1 MLRCKDLKSL
11 PSLGRLRYLTG
22 TRGLENPI
30 RWIYTPEDDD
40 FTDGVHG
47 GELLIVSGAASHR
60 PAFNLSRVLREA
72 VRLNLAGAILLFG
85 EHYIEE
91 IPRSIIDAAARKDF
105 PLMTIPW
112 DTPLVDIEESIARAI
127 VLSDHAPQQENLL
140 ELALAGRVSAQ
151 EFAARAASAGYP
163 VRAPQ
168 VLCAFSFLPENAGG
182 RAVEQL
188 TQETAQALAAAL
200 SARALPFLSCSS
212 LNQIYLLFAAA
223 DGMEKKAAGARQA
236 ASTAEVSAAGMTENA
251 GAARQSAGASA
262 AGMARQAAGDAA
274 EKAGAAQHAAAP
286 AQRAVSAS
294 PSGARRQ
301 AAEASAPGD
310 APSARAEVSASAEVK
325 AAAEAVLAELYSLA
339 HARIARE
346 ECCAGATLA
355 PALGDIIILY
365 HEARTALDIARGQ
378 HLYTAPYVY
387 EHGGLA
393 ELIVGSSMTEHF
405 RSFASTL
412 LAPLLA
418 QDARSHGRLMETLAA
433 FVAANGNALHAAE
446 RLYIH
451 RNTLKY
457 RLRQIEKAL
466 GGSLDDPDLRLKLQ
480 LALYIRRLLG

>member
-11 PSLGRLRYLTG
+11 PSLGKLRYLTG

-40 FTDGVHG
+40 FTDWVHG

-91 IPRSIIDAAARKDF
+91 IPQAIIEAAARKDF

-127 VLSDHAPQQENLL
+127 VLSDRAPQQESLL
-140 ELALAGRVSAQ
+140 ALALAGRVSAQ

-163 VRAPQ
+163 VHAPQ
-168 VLCAFSFLPENAGG
+168 ALCAFSFLPENAGG
-182 RAVEQL
+182 RAVEAL

-200 SARALPFLSCSS
+200 SARSQPFLSCSS
-212 LNQIYLLFAAA
+212 LNQIYLLFAVT
-223 DGMEKKAAGARQA
+223 ETAG
-236 ASTAEVSAAGMTENA
+236 
-251 GAARQSAGASA
+251 
-262 AGMARQAAGDAA
+262 
-274 EKAGAAQHAAAP
+274 
-286 AQRAVSAS
+286 
-294 PSGARRQ
+294 
-301 AAEASAPGD
+301 
-310 APSARAEVSASAEVK
+310 
-325 AAAEAVLAELYSLA
+325 AAEAVLAQLYSLA
-339 HARIARE
+339 HARIKRE

-378 HLYTAPYVY
+378 HLHTAPYVY

-405 RSFASTL
+405 RSFANGL
-412 LAPLLA
+412 LAPLAA

-433 FVAANGNALHAAE
+433 FVAANGNVLHAAE
-446 RLYIH
+446 QLYIH

>member
-11 PSLGRLRYLTG
+11 PSLGKLRYLTG

-40 FTDGVHG
+40 FTDWVHG

-91 IPRSIIDAAARKDF
+91 IPQAIIEAAARKDF

-127 VLSDHAPQQENLL
+127 VLSDRAPQQESLL
-140 ELALAGRVSAQ
+140 ALALAGRVSAQ

-163 VRAPQ
+163 VHAPQ

-182 RAVEQL
+182 RAVEAL

-200 SARALPFLSCSS
+200 SARSQPFLSCSS
-212 LNQIYLLFAAA
+212 LNQIYLLFAVT
-223 DGMEKKAAGARQA
+223 ETAG
-236 ASTAEVSAAGMTENA
+236 
-251 GAARQSAGASA
+251 
-262 AGMARQAAGDAA
+262 
-274 EKAGAAQHAAAP
+274 
-286 AQRAVSAS
+286 
-294 PSGARRQ
+294 
-301 AAEASAPGD
+301 
-310 APSARAEVSASAEVK
+310 
-325 AAAEAVLAELYSLA
+325 AAEAVLAQLYSLA
-339 HARIARE
+339 HARIKRE

-378 HLYTAPYVY
+378 HLHTAPYVY

-405 RSFASTL
+405 RSFANGL
-412 LAPLLA
+412 LAPLVA

-433 FVAANGNALHAAE
+433 FVAANGNVLHAARE
-446 RLYIH
+446 LYIH

-480 LALYIRRLLG
+480 LALYVRRLLG

>member
-11 PSLGRLRYLTG
+11 PSLGKLRYLTG

-40 FTDGVHG
+40 FTDWVHG

-91 IPRSIIDAAARKDF
+91 IPQAIIEAAARKDF

-127 VLSDHAPQQENLL
+127 VLSDRAPQQESLL
-140 ELALAGRVSAQ
+140 ALALAGRVSAQ

-163 VRAPQ
+163 VHAPQ
-168 VLCAFSFLPENAGG
+168 ALCAFSFLPENAGG
-182 RAVEQL
+182 RAVEAL

-200 SARALPFLSCSS
+200 SARSQPFLSCSS
-212 LNQIYLLFAAA
+212 LNQIYLLFAVT
-223 DGMEKKAAGARQA
+223 ETAG
-236 ASTAEVSAAGMTENA
+236 
-251 GAARQSAGASA
+251 
-262 AGMARQAAGDAA
+262 
-274 EKAGAAQHAAAP
+274 
-286 AQRAVSAS
+286 
-294 PSGARRQ
+294 
-301 AAEASAPGD
+301 
-310 APSARAEVSASAEVK
+310 
-325 AAAEAVLAELYSLA
+325 AAEAVLAQLYSLA
-339 HARIARE
+339 HARIKRE

-378 HLYTAPYVY
+378 HLHTAPYVY

-393 ELIVGSSMTEHF
+393 ELIVGSSMTEQF
-405 RSFASTL
+405 RSFANGL
-412 LAPLLA
+412 LAPLVA

-433 FVAANGNALHAAE
+433 FVAANGNVLHAARE
-446 RLYIH
+446 LYIH

-480 LALYIRRLLG
+480 LALYVRRLLG

>member
-11 PSLGRLRYLTG
+11 PSLGKLRYLTG

-40 FTDGVHG
+40 FTDWVHG

-91 IPRSIIDAAARKDF
+91 IPQVIIEAAARKDF

-127 VLSDHAPQQENLL
+127 VLSDRAPQQESLL
-140 ELALAGRVSAQ
+140 ALALAGRVSAQ
-151 EFAARAASAGYP
+151 EFAARTASAGYP
-163 VRAPQ
+163 VHAPQ
-168 VLCAFSFLPENAGG
+168 ALCAFSFLPENAGG
-182 RAVEQL
+182 RAVEAL

-200 SARALPFLSCSS
+200 SARSQPFLSCSS
-212 LNQIYLLFAAA
+212 LNQIYLLFAVT
-223 DGMEKKAAGARQA
+223 ETAG
-236 ASTAEVSAAGMTENA
+236 
-251 GAARQSAGASA
+251 
-262 AGMARQAAGDAA
+262 
-274 EKAGAAQHAAAP
+274 
-286 AQRAVSAS
+286 
-294 PSGARRQ
+294 
-301 AAEASAPGD
+301 
-310 APSARAEVSASAEVK
+310 
-325 AAAEAVLAELYSLA
+325 AAEAVLAQLYSLA
-339 HARIARE
+339 HARIKRE

-378 HLYTAPYVY
+378 HLHTAPYVY

-405 RSFASTL
+405 RSFANGL
-412 LAPLLA
+412 LAPLAA

-433 FVAANGNALHAAE
+433 FVAANGNVLHAARE
-446 RLYIH
+446 LYIH

-466 GGSLDDPDLRLKLQ
+466 GGSLDDPYLRLKLQ
-480 LALYIRRLLG
+480 LALYVRRLLG

>member
-40 FTDGVHG
+40 FTDWVHG

-91 IPRSIIDAAARKDF
+91 IPQAIIEAAARKDF

-127 VLSDHAPQQENLL
+127 VLSDRAPQQESLL
-140 ELALAGRVSAQ
+140 ALALAGRVSAQ

-163 VRAPQ
+163 VHAPQ
-168 VLCAFSFLPENAGG
+168 ALCAFSFLPENAGG
-182 RAVEQL
+182 RAVEAL

-200 SARALPFLSCSS
+200 SARSQPFLSCSS
-212 LNQIYLLFAAA
+212 LNQIYLLFAVT
-223 DGMEKKAAGARQA
+223 ETAG
-236 ASTAEVSAAGMTENA
+236 
-251 GAARQSAGASA
+251 
-262 AGMARQAAGDAA
+262 
-274 EKAGAAQHAAAP
+274 
-286 AQRAVSAS
+286 
-294 PSGARRQ
+294 
-301 AAEASAPGD
+301 
-310 APSARAEVSASAEVK
+310 
-325 AAAEAVLAELYSLA
+325 AAEAVLAQLYSLA
-339 HARIARE
+339 HARIKRE

-378 HLYTAPYVY
+378 HLHTAPYVY

-405 RSFASTL
+405 RSFANGL
-412 LAPLLA
+412 LAPLAA

-433 FVAANGNALHAAE
+433 FVAANGNVLHAACE
-446 RLYIH
+446 LYIH

-480 LALYIRRLLG
+480 LALYVRRLLG

>member
-40 FTDGVHG
+40 FTDWVHG

-127 VLSDHAPQQENLL
+127 VLSDRAPQQESLL
-140 ELALAGRVSAQ
+140 ALALAGRVSAQ

-182 RAVEQL
+182 RAVEAL
-188 TQETAQALAAAL
+188 TRETAQALTAAL

-223 DGMEKKAAGARQA
+223 DGMGKKAAGARQA
-236 ASTAEVSAAGMTENA
+236 ASTAEVSAAGMAGNA
-251 GAARQSAGASA
+251 GAVRQAAGASA
-262 AGMARQAAGDAA
+262 AGMA
-274 EKAGAAQHAAAP
+274 
-286 AQRAVSAS
+286 
-294 PSGARRQ
+294 RQ

-339 HARIARE
+339 HARIKRE

-378 HLYTAPYVY
+378 HLHTAPYVY

-405 RSFASTL
+405 RSFANGL
-412 LAPLLA
+412 LAPLAA

-480 LALYIRRLLG
+480 LALYVRRLLG

>member
-11 PSLGRLRYLTG
+11 PSLSKLRYLTG

-40 FTDGVHG
+40 FTDWVHG

-286 AQRAVSAS
+286 A
-294 PSGARRQ
+294 GAQRQ

-433 FVAANGNALHAAE
+433 FVAANGNVLHAAE
-446 RLYIH
+446 QLYIH

>member
-11 PSLGRLRYLTG
+11 PSLGKLRYLTG

-40 FTDGVHG
+40 FTDWVHG

-91 IPRSIIDAAARKDF
+91 IPQAIIEAAARKDF

-127 VLSDHAPQQENLL
+127 VLSDRAPQQESLL
-140 ELALAGRVSAQ
+140 ALALAGRVSAQ

-163 VRAPQ
+163 VHAPQ

-182 RAVEQL
+182 RAVEAL

-200 SARALPFLSCSS
+200 SARSQPFLSCSS
-212 LNQIYLLFAAA
+212 LNQIYLLFAVT
-223 DGMEKKAAGARQA
+223 ETAG
-236 ASTAEVSAAGMTENA
+236 
-251 GAARQSAGASA
+251 
-262 AGMARQAAGDAA
+262 
-274 EKAGAAQHAAAP
+274 
-286 AQRAVSAS
+286 
-294 PSGARRQ
+294 
-301 AAEASAPGD
+301 
-310 APSARAEVSASAEVK
+310 
-325 AAAEAVLAELYSLA
+325 AAEAVLAQIYSLA
-339 HARIARE
+339 HARIKRE

-378 HLYTAPYVY
+378 HLHTAPYVY

-405 RSFASTL
+405 RSFANGL
-412 LAPLLA
+412 LAPLVA

-433 FVAANGNALHAAE
+433 FVAANGNVLHAARE
-446 RLYIH
+446 LYIH

-480 LALYIRRLLG
+480 LALYVRRLLG

>member
-11 PSLGRLRYLTG
+11 PSLSKLRYLTG

-40 FTDGVHG
+40 FTDWVHG

-127 VLSDHAPQQENLL
+127 VLSDHAPQKENLL

-182 RAVEQL
+182 RAVEAL
-188 TQETAQALAAAL
+188 TRETAQALTAAL
-200 SARALPFLSCSS
+200 SARALPCLSCSS

-223 DGMEKKAAGARQA
+223 ETATGAAGMAKKA
-236 ASTAEVSAAGMTENA
+236 AAGMTENA
-251 GAARQSAGASA
+251 GATQQAAGASA
-262 AGMARQAAGDAA
+262 ASMARQSAEDAA
-274 EKAGAAQHAAAP
+274 EKAGTAQHAVAP

-294 PSGARRQ
+294 PAGARQQ
-301 AAEASAPGD
+301 AAETPRPGRAMPAD
-310 APSARAEVSASAEVK
+310 AV
-325 AAAEAVLAELYSLA
+325 AEAVLAELYSLA

-405 RSFASTL
+405 RSFANGL
-412 LAPLLA
+412 LAPLAA

>member
-11 PSLGRLRYLTG
+11 PSLSKLRYLTG

-40 FTDGVHG
+40 FTDWVHG

-91 IPRSIIDAAARKDF
+91 IPQAIIEAAARKEF

-127 VLSDHAPQQENLL
+127 VLSDHAPQRENLL

-188 TQETAQALAAAL
+188 TRETAQALTAAL
-200 SARALPFLSCSS
+200 SARALPCLSCSS

-223 DGMEKKAAGARQA
+223 ETATGAAGMAKK
-236 ASTAEVSAAGMTENA
+236 EAAGMTENA
-251 GAARQSAGASA
+251 GATQQAAGASA
-262 AGMARQAAGDAA
+262 ASMAQ
-274 EKAGAAQHAAAP
+274 Q
-286 AQRAVSAS
+286 SA
-294 PSGARRQ
+294 
-301 AAEASAPGD
+301 D
-310 APSARAEVSASAEVK
+310 
-325 AAAEAVLAELYSLA
+325 AAAEAVLAQLYSLA

-378 HLYTAPYVY
+378 HLHTAPYVY

>member
-40 FTDGVHG
+40 FTDWVHG

-91 IPRSIIDAAARKDF
+91 IPQAIIEAAARKDF

-127 VLSDHAPQQENLL
+127 VLSDRAPQQESLL
-140 ELALAGRVSAQ
+140 ALALAGRVSAQ

-163 VRAPQ
+163 VHAPQ
-168 VLCAFSFLPENAGG
+168 ALCAFSFLPENAGG
-182 RAVEQL
+182 RAVEAL
-188 TQETAQALAAAL
+188 TQETAQALTAAL
-200 SARALPFLSCSS
+200 SARSQPFLSCSS
-212 LNQIYLLFAAA
+212 LNQIYLLFAVT
-223 DGMEKKAAGARQA
+223 ETAG
-236 ASTAEVSAAGMTENA
+236 
-251 GAARQSAGASA
+251 
-262 AGMARQAAGDAA
+262 
-274 EKAGAAQHAAAP
+274 
-286 AQRAVSAS
+286 
-294 PSGARRQ
+294 
-301 AAEASAPGD
+301 
-310 APSARAEVSASAEVK
+310 
-325 AAAEAVLAELYSLA
+325 AAEAVLAQLYPLA
-339 HARIARE
+339 HARIKRE

-378 HLYTAPYVY
+378 HLHTAPYVY

-405 RSFASTL
+405 RSFANGL
-412 LAPLLA
+412 LAPLAA

-433 FVAANGNALHAAE
+433 FVAANGNVLHAARE
-446 RLYIH
+446 LYIH

-480 LALYIRRLLG
+480 LALYVRRLLG

>member
-40 FTDGVHG
+40 FTDWVHG

-127 VLSDHAPQQENLL
+127 VLSDRAPQQESLL
-140 ELALAGRVSAQ
+140 ALALAGRVSAQ

-182 RAVEQL
+182 RAVEEL
-188 TQETAQALAAAL
+188 TRETAQALTAAL

-223 DGMEKKAAGARQA
+223 DGMGKEAAGARQA
-236 ASTAEVSAAGMTENA
+236 ASTAEVSAAGMAGNA
-251 GAARQSAGASA
+251 GAARQAAGASA

-286 AQRAVSAS
+286 A
-294 PSGARRQ
+294 GAQRQ

-339 HARIARE
+339 HARIKRE

-378 HLYTAPYVY
+378 HLHTAPYVY

-405 RSFASTL
+405 RSFANGL
-412 LAPLLA
+412 LAPLAA

-433 FVAANGNALHAAE
+433 FVAANGNVLHAAE
-446 RLYIH
+446 QLYIH

-480 LALYIRRLLG
+480 LALYVRRLLG

>member
-40 FTDGVHG
+40 FTDWVHG

-91 IPRSIIDAAARKDF
+91 IPQAIIEAAARKDF

-127 VLSDHAPQQENLL
+127 VLSDRAPQQESLL
-140 ELALAGRVSAQ
+140 ALALAGRVSAQ
-151 EFAARAASAGYP
+151 EFAGRAASAGYP
-163 VRAPQ
+163 VHAPQ
-168 VLCAFSFLPENAGG
+168 ALCAFSFLPENAGG
-182 RAVEQL
+182 RAVEAL

-200 SARALPFLSCSS
+200 SARSQPFLSCSS
-212 LNQIYLLFAAA
+212 LNQIYLLFAVT
-223 DGMEKKAAGARQA
+223 ETAG
-236 ASTAEVSAAGMTENA
+236 
-251 GAARQSAGASA
+251 
-262 AGMARQAAGDAA
+262 
-274 EKAGAAQHAAAP
+274 
-286 AQRAVSAS
+286 
-294 PSGARRQ
+294 
-301 AAEASAPGD
+301 
-310 APSARAEVSASAEVK
+310 
-325 AAAEAVLAELYSLA
+325 AAEAVLAQLYSLA
-339 HARIARE
+339 HARIKRE

-378 HLYTAPYVY
+378 HLHTAPYVY

-405 RSFASTL
+405 RSFANGL
-412 LAPLLA
+412 LAPLAA

-433 FVAANGNALHAAE
+433 FVAANGNVLHAARE
-446 RLYIH
+446 LYIH

-480 LALYIRRLLG
+480 LALYVRRLLG

>member
-11 PSLGRLRYLTG
+11 PSLSKLRYLTG

-40 FTDGVHG
+40 FTDWVHG

-91 IPRSIIDAAARKDF
+91 IPRSIIDAAARKEF

-188 TQETAQALAAAL
+188 TQETAQALTAAL
-200 SARALPFLSCSS
+200 SACALPCLSCSS

-223 DGMEKKAAGARQA
+223 ETATGAAGMAKK
-236 ASTAEVSAAGMTENA
+236 EAAGMTENA
-251 GAARQSAGASA
+251 GATQQAVGASAASMARQSAE
-262 AGMARQAAGDAA
+262 DAA
-274 EKAGAAQHAAAP
+274 EKAGTAQHAAAP

-294 PSGARRQ
+294 PAGARQQ
-301 AAEASAPGD
+301 AAETPRPGGAMPAD
-310 APSARAEVSASAEVK
+310 AVE
-325 AAAEAVLAELYSLA
+325 EAVLAELYSLA
-339 HARIARE
+339 HARIKRE

-378 HLYTAPYVY
+378 HLHTAPYVY

>member
-1 MLRCKDLKSL
+1 MFRCKDLKSL

-40 FTDGVHG
+40 FTDWVHG

-127 VLSDHAPQQENLL
+127 VLSDRAPQQESLL
-140 ELALAGRVSAQ
+140 ALALAGRVSAQ

-168 VLCAFSFLPENAGG
+168 ALCAFSFLPENAGG
-182 RAVEQL
+182 RAVEEL
-188 TQETAQALAAAL
+188 TRETAQALTASL

-212 LNQIYLLFAAA
+212 LNQIYLLFAVA
-223 DGMEKKAAGARQA
+223 DGMGKKAAGARQA
-236 ASTAEVSAAGMTENA
+236 ASTAEVSAAGMAGNA
-251 GAARQSAGASA
+251 GAARQAAGVSA

-286 AQRAVSAS
+286 A
-294 PSGARRQ
+294 GAQRQ

-339 HARIARE
+339 HARIKRE

-378 HLYTAPYVY
+378 HLHTAPYVY

-405 RSFASTL
+405 RSFANGL
-412 LAPLLA
+412 LAPLAA

-433 FVAANGNALHAAE
+433 FVAANGNVLHAAE
-446 RLYIH
+446 QLYIH

>member
-40 FTDGVHG
+40 FTDWVHG

-127 VLSDHAPQQENLL
+127 VLSDRAPQQESLL
-140 ELALAGRVSAQ
+140 ALALAGRVSAQ

-182 RAVEQL
+182 RAVEAL

-200 SARALPFLSCSS
+200 SAGALPFLSCSS

-223 DGMEKKAAGARQA
+223 DGMGKEAAGARQA
-236 ASTAEVSAAGMTENA
+236 ASTAEVSAAGMAGNA
-251 GAARQSAGASA
+251 GAARQAAGASA

-286 AQRAVSAS
+286 A
-294 PSGARRQ
+294 GAQRQ

-310 APSARAEVSASAEVK
+310 APSAGAETSASAE
-325 AAAEAVLAELYSLA
+325 AAAEAVLAQIYSLA
-339 HARIARE
+339 HARIKRE

-378 HLYTAPYVY
+378 HLHTAPYVY

-405 RSFASTL
+405 RSFANGL
-412 LAPLLA
+412 LAPLAA

-433 FVAANGNALHAAE
+433 FVAANGNVLHAAE
-446 RLYIH
+446 QLYIH

>member
-11 PSLGRLRYLTG
+11 PSLGKLRYLTG

-40 FTDGVHG
+40 FTDWVHG

-91 IPRSIIDAAARKDF
+91 IPQAIIEAAARKDF

-112 DTPLVDIEESIARAI
+112 ATPLVDIEESIARAI
-127 VLSDHAPQQENLL
+127 VLSDRAPQQESLL
-140 ELALAGRVSAQ
+140 ALALAGRVSAQ

-163 VRAPQ
+163 VHAPQ
-168 VLCAFSFLPENAGG
+168 ALCAFSFLPENAGG
-182 RAVEQL
+182 RAVEAL

-200 SARALPFLSCSS
+200 SARSQPFLSCSS
-212 LNQIYLLFAAA
+212 LNQIYLLFAVT
-223 DGMEKKAAGARQA
+223 ETAG
-236 ASTAEVSAAGMTENA
+236 
-251 GAARQSAGASA
+251 
-262 AGMARQAAGDAA
+262 
-274 EKAGAAQHAAAP
+274 
-286 AQRAVSAS
+286 
-294 PSGARRQ
+294 
-301 AAEASAPGD
+301 
-310 APSARAEVSASAEVK
+310 
-325 AAAEAVLAELYSLA
+325 AAEAVLAQLYSLA
-339 HARIARE
+339 HARIKRE

-378 HLYTAPYVY
+378 HLHTAPYVY

-405 RSFASTL
+405 RSFANGL
-412 LAPLLA
+412 LAPLAA

-433 FVAANGNALHAAE
+433 FVAANGNVLHAARE
-446 RLYIH
+446 LYIH

-480 LALYIRRLLG
+480 LALYVRRLLG

>member
-11 PSLGRLRYLTG
+11 PSLSKLRYLTG

-40 FTDGVHG
+40 FTDWVHG

-182 RAVEQL
+182 RAVEEL
-188 TQETAQALAAAL
+188 TRETAQALTAAL
-200 SARALPFLSCSS
+200 SARSQPFLSCSS
-212 LNQIYLLFAAA
+212 LNQIYLLFAVT
-223 DGMEKKAAGARQA
+223 ETAG
-236 ASTAEVSAAGMTENA
+236 
-251 GAARQSAGASA
+251 
-262 AGMARQAAGDAA
+262 
-274 EKAGAAQHAAAP
+274 
-286 AQRAVSAS
+286 
-294 PSGARRQ
+294 
-301 AAEASAPGD
+301 
-310 APSARAEVSASAEVK
+310 
-325 AAAEAVLAELYSLA
+325 AAEAVLAQLYSLA
-339 HARIARE
+339 HARIKRE

-378 HLYTAPYVY
+378 HLHTAPYVY

-405 RSFASTL
+405 RSFANGL
-412 LAPLLA
+412 LAPLAA

-433 FVAANGNALHAAE
+433 FVAANGNVLHAARE
-446 RLYIH
+446 LYIH

-480 LALYIRRLLG
+480 LALYVRRLLG

>member
-40 FTDGVHG
+40 FTDWVHG

-127 VLSDHAPQQENLL
+127 VLSDRAPQQESLL
-140 ELALAGRVSAQ
+140 ALALAGRVSAQ
-151 EFAARAASAGYP
+151 EFAAQAASAGYP

-182 RAVEQL
+182 RAVEAL

-223 DGMEKKAAGARQA
+223 DGMGKEAAGARQA
-236 ASTAEVSAAGMTENA
+236 ASTAEVSAAGMAGNA
-251 GAARQSAGASA
+251 GAARQAAGASA

-286 AQRAVSAS
+286 A
-294 PSGARRQ
+294 GAQRQ

-339 HARIARE
+339 HARIKRE

-378 HLYTAPYVY
+378 HLHTAPYVY

-405 RSFASTL
+405 RSFANGL
-412 LAPLLA
+412 LAPLAA
-418 QDARSHGRLMETLAA
+418 QDARSHGRLIETLAA
-433 FVAANGNALHAAE
+433 FVAANGNVLHAARE
-446 RLYIH
+446 LYIH

>member
-40 FTDGVHG
+40 FTDWVHG

-127 VLSDHAPQQENLL
+127 VLSDRAPQQESLL
-140 ELALAGRVSAQ
+140 ALALAGRVSAQ

-182 RAVEQL
+182 RAVEEL
-188 TQETAQALAAAL
+188 TRETAQALTAAL

-223 DGMEKKAAGARQA
+223 DGMGKKAAGARQA
-236 ASTAEVSAAGMTENA
+236 ASTAEVSAAGMAGNA
-251 GAARQSAGASA
+251 GAARQAAGASA

-286 AQRAVSAS
+286 A
-294 PSGARRQ
+294 GAQRQ

-339 HARIARE
+339 HARIKRE

-365 HEARTALDIARGQ
+365 HEARTAFDIARGQ
-378 HLYTAPYVY
+378 HLHTAPYVY

-405 RSFASTL
+405 RSFANGL
-412 LAPLLA
+412 LAPLAA

-433 FVAANGNALHAAE
+433 FVAANGNVLHAAE
-446 RLYIH
+446 QLYIH

>member
-40 FTDGVHG
+40 FTDWVHG

-127 VLSDHAPQQENLL
+127 VLSDRAPQQESLL
-140 ELALAGRVSAQ
+140 ALALAGRVSAQ

-163 VRAPQ
+163 VHAPQ

-182 RAVEQL
+182 RAVEEL
-188 TQETAQALAAAL
+188 TRETAQALTAAL

-223 DGMEKKAAGARQA
+223 DGMGKKAAGARQA
-236 ASTAEVSAAGMTENA
+236 ASTAEVSAAGMAGNA
-251 GAARQSAGASA
+251 GAARQAAGASA

-286 AQRAVSAS
+286 A
-294 PSGARRQ
+294 GAQRQ

-339 HARIARE
+339 HARIKRE

-378 HLYTAPYVY
+378 HLHTAPYVY

-405 RSFASTL
+405 RSFANGL
-412 LAPLLA
+412 LAPLAA

-433 FVAANGNALHAAE
+433 FVAANGNVLHAAE
-446 RLYIH
+446 QLYIH

>member
-40 FTDGVHG
+40 FTDWVHG

-91 IPRSIIDAAARKDF
+91 IPQAIIDAAARKDF

-127 VLSDHAPQQENLL
+127 VLSDRAPQQESLL
-140 ELALAGRVSAQ
+140 ALALAGRVSAQ

-163 VRAPQ
+163 VHAPQ
-168 VLCAFSFLPENAGG
+168 ALCAFSFLPENAGG
-182 RAVEQL
+182 RAVEAL

-200 SARALPFLSCSS
+200 SARSQPFLSCSS
-212 LNQIYLLFAAA
+212 LNQIYLLFAVT
-223 DGMEKKAAGARQA
+223 ETAG
-236 ASTAEVSAAGMTENA
+236 
-251 GAARQSAGASA
+251 
-262 AGMARQAAGDAA
+262 
-274 EKAGAAQHAAAP
+274 
-286 AQRAVSAS
+286 
-294 PSGARRQ
+294 
-301 AAEASAPGD
+301 
-310 APSARAEVSASAEVK
+310 
-325 AAAEAVLAELYSLA
+325 AAEAVLAQLYSLA
-339 HARIARE
+339 HARIKRE

-378 HLYTAPYVY
+378 HLHTAPYVY

-405 RSFASTL
+405 RSFANGL
-412 LAPLLA
+412 LAPLAA

-433 FVAANGNALHAAE
+433 FVAANGNVLHAARE
-446 RLYIH
+446 LYIH

-480 LALYIRRLLG
+480 LALYVRRLLG

>member
-11 PSLGRLRYLTG
+11 PSLGKLRYLTG

-40 FTDGVHG
+40 FTDWVHG

-91 IPRSIIDAAARKDF
+91 IPQAIIEAAARKDF

-127 VLSDHAPQQENLL
+127 VLSDRAPQQESLL
-140 ELALAGRVSAQ
+140 ALALAGRVSAQ

-163 VRAPQ
+163 VHAPQ

-182 RAVEQL
+182 RAVEAL
-188 TQETAQALAAAL
+188 TQETAQALTAAL
-200 SARALPFLSCSS
+200 SARSQPFLSCSS
-212 LNQIYLLFAAA
+212 LNQIYLLFAVT
-223 DGMEKKAAGARQA
+223 ETAG
-236 ASTAEVSAAGMTENA
+236 
-251 GAARQSAGASA
+251 
-262 AGMARQAAGDAA
+262 
-274 EKAGAAQHAAAP
+274 
-286 AQRAVSAS
+286 
-294 PSGARRQ
+294 
-301 AAEASAPGD
+301 
-310 APSARAEVSASAEVK
+310 
-325 AAAEAVLAELYSLA
+325 AAEAVLAQLYSLA
-339 HARIARE
+339 HARIKRE

-378 HLYTAPYVY
+378 HLHTAPYVY

-405 RSFASTL
+405 RSFANGL
-412 LAPLLA
+412 LAPLVA

-433 FVAANGNALHAAE
+433 FVAANGNVLHAARE
-446 RLYIH
+446 LYIH

-480 LALYIRRLLG
+480 LALYVRRLLG

>member
-40 FTDGVHG
+40 FTDWVHG

-127 VLSDHAPQQENLL
+127 VLSDRAPQQESLL
-140 ELALAGRVSAQ
+140 ALALAGRVSAQ

-182 RAVEQL
+182 RAVEAL

-223 DGMEKKAAGARQA
+223 DGMGKEAAGARQA
-236 ASTAEVSAAGMTENA
+236 ASTAEVSAAGMAGNA
-251 GAARQSAGASA
+251 GAARQAAGASA

-286 AQRAVSAS
+286 A
-294 PSGARRQ
+294 GAQRQ

-339 HARIARE
+339 HARIKRE

-378 HLYTAPYVY
+378 HLHTAPYVY

-405 RSFASTL
+405 RSFANGL
-412 LAPLLA
+412 LAPLAA
-418 QDARSHGRLMETLAA
+418 QDARSHGRLIETLAA
-433 FVAANGNALHAAE
+433 FVAANGNVLHAAE
-446 RLYIH
+446 QLYIH

>member
-30 RWIYTPEDDD
+30 RWIYTPKDDD
-40 FTDGVHG
+40 FTDWVHG

-127 VLSDHAPQQENLL
+127 VLSDRAPQQESLL
-140 ELALAGRVSAQ
+140 ALALAGRVSAQ

-182 RAVEQL
+182 RAVEAL
-188 TQETAQALAAAL
+188 TQETAQALTAAL

-212 LNQIYLLFAAA
+212 FNQIYLLFAAA
-223 DGMEKKAAGARQA
+223 DGMGKKAAGARQA
-236 ASTAEVSAAGMTENA
+236 ASTAEVSAAGMAGNA
-251 GAARQSAGASA
+251 GAARQAAGASA

-286 AQRAVSAS
+286 A
-294 PSGARRQ
+294 GAQRQ
-301 AAEASAPGD
+301 AAEAFAPGD

-339 HARIARE
+339 HARIKRE

-378 HLYTAPYVY
+378 HLHTAPYVY

-405 RSFASTL
+405 RSFANGL
-412 LAPLLA
+412 LAPLAA

-480 LALYIRRLLG
+480 LALYVRRLLG

>member
-40 FTDGVHG
+40 FTDWVHG

-127 VLSDHAPQQENLL
+127 VLSDRAPQQESLL
-140 ELALAGRVSAQ
+140 ALALAGRVSAQ

-163 VRAPQ
+163 VHAPQ
-168 VLCAFSFLPENAGG
+168 ALCAFSFLPENAGG
-182 RAVEQL
+182 RAVEAL

-223 DGMEKKAAGARQA
+223 DGMGKEAAGARQA
-236 ASTAEVSAAGMTENA
+236 ASTAEVSAAGMAGNA
-251 GAARQSAGASA
+251 GAARQAAGASA

-286 AQRAVSAS
+286 A
-294 PSGARRQ
+294 GAQRQ

-339 HARIARE
+339 HARIKRE

-378 HLYTAPYVY
+378 HLHTAPYVY

-405 RSFASTL
+405 RSFANGL
-412 LAPLLA
+412 LAPLAA

-433 FVAANGNALHAAE
+433 FVAANGNVLHAAE
-446 RLYIH
+446 QLYIH

>member
-40 FTDGVHG
+40 FTDWVHG

-127 VLSDHAPQQENLL
+127 VLSDRAPQQESLL
-140 ELALAGRVSAQ
+140 ALALAGRVSAQ

-182 RAVEQL
+182 RAVEEL
-188 TQETAQALAAAL
+188 TRETAQALTAAL
-200 SARALPFLSCSS
+200 SAGALPFLSCSS

-223 DGMEKKAAGARQA
+223 DGMGKEAAGARQA
-236 ASTAEVSAAGMTENA
+236 ASTAEVSAAGMAGNA
-251 GAARQSAGASA
+251 GAARQAAGASA

-286 AQRAVSAS
+286 A
-294 PSGARRQ
+294 GAQRQ

-339 HARIARE
+339 HARIKRE

-378 HLYTAPYVY
+378 HLHTAPYVY

-405 RSFASTL
+405 RSFANGL
-412 LAPLLA
+412 LAPLAA

-480 LALYIRRLLG
+480 LALYVRRLLG

>member
-11 PSLGRLRYLTG
+11 PSLGKLRYLTG

-40 FTDGVHG
+40 FTDWVHG

-91 IPRSIIDAAARKDF
+91 IPQAIIEAAARKDF

-127 VLSDHAPQQENLL
+127 VLSDRAPQQESLL
-140 ELALAGRVSAQ
+140 ALALAGRVSAQ

-163 VRAPQ
+163 VHAPQ

-182 RAVEQL
+182 RAVEAL

-200 SARALPFLSCSS
+200 SARSQPFLSCSS
-212 LNQIYLLFAAA
+212 LNQIYLLFAVT
-223 DGMEKKAAGARQA
+223 ETAG
-236 ASTAEVSAAGMTENA
+236 
-251 GAARQSAGASA
+251 
-262 AGMARQAAGDAA
+262 
-274 EKAGAAQHAAAP
+274 
-286 AQRAVSAS
+286 
-294 PSGARRQ
+294 
-301 AAEASAPGD
+301 
-310 APSARAEVSASAEVK
+310 
-325 AAAEAVLAELYSLA
+325 AAEAVLAQLYSLA
-339 HARIARE
+339 HARIKRE

-378 HLYTAPYVY
+378 HLHTAPYVY

-405 RSFASTL
+405 RSFANGL
-412 LAPLLA
+412 LAPLAA

-433 FVAANGNALHAAE
+433 FVAANGNVLHAARE
-446 RLYIH
+446 LYIH

-480 LALYIRRLLG
+480 LALYVRRLLG

>member
-11 PSLGRLRYLTG
+11 PSLGKLRYLTG

-40 FTDGVHG
+40 FTDWVHG

-91 IPRSIIDAAARKDF
+91 IPQAIIEAAARKDF

-127 VLSDHAPQQENLL
+127 VLSDRAPQQESLL
-140 ELALAGRVSAQ
+140 ALALAGRVSAQ

-163 VRAPQ
+163 VHAPQ
-168 VLCAFSFLPENAGG
+168 ALCAFSFLPENAGG
-182 RAVEQL
+182 RAVEAL

-212 LNQIYLLFAAA
+212 LNQIYLLFAVT
-223 DGMEKKAAGARQA
+223 ETAG
-236 ASTAEVSAAGMTENA
+236 
-251 GAARQSAGASA
+251 
-262 AGMARQAAGDAA
+262 
-274 EKAGAAQHAAAP
+274 
-286 AQRAVSAS
+286 
-294 PSGARRQ
+294 
-301 AAEASAPGD
+301 
-310 APSARAEVSASAEVK
+310 
-325 AAAEAVLAELYSLA
+325 AAEAVLAQLYSLA
-339 HARIARE
+339 HARIKRE

-378 HLYTAPYVY
+378 HLHTAPYVY

-405 RSFASTL
+405 RSFANGL
-412 LAPLLA
+412 LAPLAA

>member
-40 FTDGVHG
+40 FTDWVHG

-127 VLSDHAPQQENLL
+127 VLSDRAPQQESLL
-140 ELALAGRVSAQ
+140 ALALAGRVSAQ

-182 RAVEQL
+182 RAVEAL
-188 TQETAQALAAAL
+188 TQETAQALAASL

-212 LNQIYLLFAAA
+212 LNQIYLLFAVA
-223 DGMEKKAAGARQA
+223 DGMGKEAAGARQA
-236 ASTAEVSAAGMTENA
+236 ASTAEVSAAGMAGNA
-251 GAARQSAGASA
+251 GAARQAAGASA

-286 AQRAVSAS
+286 A
-294 PSGARRQ
+294 GAQRQ

-339 HARIARE
+339 HARIKRE

-378 HLYTAPYVY
+378 HLHTAPYVY

-405 RSFASTL
+405 RSFANGL
-412 LAPLLA
+412 LAPLAA

>member
-40 FTDGVHG
+40 FTDWVHG

-127 VLSDHAPQQENLL
+127 VLSDHAPQQESLL
-140 ELALAGRVSAQ
+140 ALALAGRVSAQ

-163 VRAPQ
+163 VHAPQ
-168 VLCAFSFLPENAGG
+168 ALCAFSFLPENAGG
-182 RAVEQL
+182 RAVEAL

-200 SARALPFLSCSS
+200 SARELPFLSCSS

-223 DGMEKKAAGARQA
+223 DGMGKKVAGARQA
-236 ASTAEVSAAGMTENA
+236 ASTAEVSAAGMAGNA
-251 GAARQSAGASA
+251 GAARQAAGASA

-286 AQRAVSAS
+286 A
-294 PSGARRQ
+294 GAQRQ

-339 HARIARE
+339 HARIKRE

-378 HLYTAPYVY
+378 HLHTAPYVY

-405 RSFASTL
+405 RSFANGL
-412 LAPLLA
+412 LAPLAA

-433 FVAANGNALHAAE
+433 FVAANGNVLHAAE
-446 RLYIH
+446 QLYIH

>member
-40 FTDGVHG
+40 FTDWVHG

-127 VLSDHAPQQENLL
+127 VLSDRAPQQESLL
-140 ELALAGRVSAQ
+140 ALALAGRVSAQ

-182 RAVEQL
+182 RAVEEL
-188 TQETAQALAAAL
+188 TRETAQALTAAL

-223 DGMEKKAAGARQA
+223 DGMGKEAAGARQA
-236 ASTAEVSAAGMTENA
+236 ASTAEVSAAGMAGNA
-251 GAARQSAGASA
+251 GAARQAAGASA

-286 AQRAVSAS
+286 A
-294 PSGARRQ
+294 GAQRQ

-339 HARIARE
+339 HARIKRE

-378 HLYTAPYVY
+378 HLHTVPYVY

-405 RSFASTL
+405 RSFANGL
-412 LAPLLA
+412 LAPLAA

-433 FVAANGNALHAAE
+433 FVAANGNVLHAAE
-446 RLYIH
+446 QLYIH

>member
-11 PSLGRLRYLTG
+11 PSLSKLRYLTG

-40 FTDGVHG
+40 FTDWVHG

-91 IPRSIIDAAARKDF
+91 IPRSIIDAAARKEF

-127 VLSDHAPQQENLL
+127 VLSDRAPQQENLL

-188 TQETAQALAAAL
+188 TQETAQALTAAL
-200 SARALPFLSCSS
+200 SACALPCLSCSS

-223 DGMEKKAAGARQA
+223 ETATGAAGMAKK
-236 ASTAEVSAAGMTENA
+236 EAAGMTENA
-251 GAARQSAGASA
+251 GATQQAAGASA
-262 AGMARQAAGDAA
+262 ASMAQQSAEDAA
-274 EKAGAAQHAAAP
+274 EKAGTAQPAAAP

-294 PSGARRQ
+294 PARARQQ
-301 AAEASAPGD
+301 AAETPRPGGAMPAD
-310 APSARAEVSASAEVK
+310 AV
-325 AAAEAVLAELYSLA
+325 AEAVLAQLYSLA

-365 HEARTALDIARGQ
+365 HEARTALDIARCQ
-378 HLYTAPYVY
+378 HLHTAPYVY
-387 EHGGLA
+387 ERGGLA

-405 RSFASTL
+405 RSFASAL
-412 LAPLLA
+412 LAPLAA

>member
-40 FTDGVHG
+40 FTDWVHG

-188 TQETAQALAAAL
+188 TQETAQALTAAL

-236 ASTAEVSAAGMTENA
+236 ASTAEVSAAGMAGNA
-251 GAARQSAGASA
+251 GAARQAAGASA

-480 LALYIRRLLG
+480 LALYVRRLLG

>member
-40 FTDGVHG
+40 FTDWVHG

-140 ELALAGRVSAQ
+140 ELALAGR
-151 EFAARAASAGYP
+151 

>member
-40 FTDGVHG
+40 FTDWVHG

-91 IPRSIIDAAARKDF
+91 IPQAIIDAAARKDF

-127 VLSDHAPQQENLL
+127 VLSDRAPQQESLL
-140 ELALAGRVSAQ
+140 ALALAGRVSAQ

-163 VRAPQ
+163 VHAPQ

-182 RAVEQL
+182 RAVEAL
-188 TQETAQALAAAL
+188 TQEMAQALMAAL
-200 SARALPFLSCSS
+200 SARALPFLSCSR

-223 DGMEKKAAGARQA
+223 DGMGKKAAGARQA
-236 ASTAEVSAAGMTENA
+236 ASTAEVSAAGMAGNA
-251 GAARQSAGASA
+251 GAARQAAGASA

-286 AQRAVSAS
+286 A
-294 PSGARRQ
+294 GAQRQ
-301 AAEASAPGD
+301 AAEAFAPGD

-339 HARIARE
+339 HARIKRE

-378 HLYTAPYVY
+378 HLHTAPYVY

-405 RSFASTL
+405 RSFANGL
-412 LAPLLA
+412 LAPLAA

-480 LALYIRRLLG
+480 LALYVRRLLG

>member
-40 FTDGVHG
+40 FTDWVHG

-91 IPRSIIDAAARKDF
+91 IPQAIIEAAARKDF

-127 VLSDHAPQQENLL
+127 VLSDRAPQQESLL
-140 ELALAGRVSAQ
+140 ALALAGRVSAQ

-163 VRAPQ
+163 VHAPQ

-182 RAVEQL
+182 RAVEAL

-200 SARALPFLSCSS
+200 SARSQPFLSCSS
-212 LNQIYLLFAAA
+212 LNQIYLLFAVT
-223 DGMEKKAAGARQA
+223 ETAG
-236 ASTAEVSAAGMTENA
+236 
-251 GAARQSAGASA
+251 
-262 AGMARQAAGDAA
+262 
-274 EKAGAAQHAAAP
+274 
-286 AQRAVSAS
+286 
-294 PSGARRQ
+294 
-301 AAEASAPGD
+301 
-310 APSARAEVSASAEVK
+310 
-325 AAAEAVLAELYSLA
+325 AAEAVLAQLYSLA
-339 HARIARE
+339 HARIKRE

-378 HLYTAPYVY
+378 HLHTAPYVY

-405 RSFASTL
+405 RSFANGL
-412 LAPLLA
+412 LAPLAA

-433 FVAANGNALHAAE
+433 FVAANGNVLHAARE
-446 RLYIH
+446 LYIH

-480 LALYIRRLLG
+480 LALYVRRLLG

>member
-11 PSLGRLRYLTG
+11 PSLGKLRYLTG

-40 FTDGVHG
+40 FTDWVHG

-91 IPRSIIDAAARKDF
+91 IPQAIIDAAARKDF

-127 VLSDHAPQQENLL
+127 VLSDRAPQQESLL
-140 ELALAGRVSAQ
+140 ALALAGRVSAQ

-163 VRAPQ
+163 VHAPQ
-168 VLCAFSFLPENAGG
+168 ALCAFSFLPENAGG
-182 RAVEQL
+182 RAVEAL

-200 SARALPFLSCSS
+200 SARSQPFLSCSS
-212 LNQIYLLFAAA
+212 LNQIYLLFSVT
-223 DGMEKKAAGARQA
+223 ETAG
-236 ASTAEVSAAGMTENA
+236 
-251 GAARQSAGASA
+251 
-262 AGMARQAAGDAA
+262 
-274 EKAGAAQHAAAP
+274 
-286 AQRAVSAS
+286 
-294 PSGARRQ
+294 
-301 AAEASAPGD
+301 
-310 APSARAEVSASAEVK
+310 
-325 AAAEAVLAELYSLA
+325 AAEAVLAQLYSLA
-339 HARIARE
+339 HARIKRE

-378 HLYTAPYVY
+378 HLHTAPYVY

-405 RSFASTL
+405 RSFANGL
-412 LAPLLA
+412 LAPLVA

-433 FVAANGNALHAAE
+433 FVAANGNVLHAARE
-446 RLYIH
+446 LYIH

-480 LALYIRRLLG
+480 LALYVRRLLG